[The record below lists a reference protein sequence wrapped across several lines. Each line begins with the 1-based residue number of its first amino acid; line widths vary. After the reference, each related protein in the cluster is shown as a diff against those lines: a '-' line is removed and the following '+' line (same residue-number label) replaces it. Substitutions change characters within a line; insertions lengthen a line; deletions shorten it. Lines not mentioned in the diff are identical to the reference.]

1 MTVSGLAGSKFE
13 VFETF
18 GLSDS
23 EGLGRGC
30 KAMVV
35 VDVVD
40 MVLDFLSSTKSK
52 TQVLFSTVLLRV
64 FQKHEAIRKDYVILL
79 KWILVCLLLSSS
91 AYQPGPRR
99 SRGRHCTLLRLQF
112 KSRSTLLFT
121 ISKAPIRECVLAV
134 SPTWQ
139 ALGGRCEAYAALH
152 QETSSR
158 LLEVLYRKQL
168 QFKASIVAVSLTRQK
183 L

>member
-13 VFETF
+13 GFETF

-40 MVLDFLSSTKSK
+40 MALDFLNSAKCR
-52 TQVLFSTVLLRV
+52 TQILFSTILLKV
-64 FQKHEAIRKDYVILL
+64 SQKHEAIREDFVTLL
-79 KWILVCLLLSSS
+79 RCTLVCLLLSSS

-99 SRGRHCTLLRLQF
+99 SRGRRGTLLRLQF
-112 KSRSTLLFT
+112 KSRSTLLFINLRCT
-121 ISKAPIRECVLAV
+121 HSRIYSCCLADLA
-134 SPTWQ
+134 SARW
-139 ALGGRCEAYAALH
+139 ALR
-152 QETSSR
+152 
-158 LLEVLYRKQL
+158 
-168 QFKASIVAVSLTRQK
+168 SIC
-183 L
+183 

>member
-13 VFETF
+13 ASETF

-40 MVLDFLSSTKSK
+40 MALDFLSFAKSK
-52 TQVLFSTVLLRV
+52 TQILISTVLLKV
-64 FQKHEAIRKDYVILL
+64 SQEHEAIRKDFVILL
-79 KWILVCLLLSSS
+79 KWIFVCLLLSSS

-99 SRGRHCTLLRLQF
+99 SRGRRSTLLRLQF
-112 KSRSTLLFT
+112 KSRSTLLFI
-121 ISKAPIRECVLAV
+121 ISEAPIRECVLV
-134 SPTWQ
+134 VWRTWQ
-139 ALGGRCEAYAALH
+139 ALGGHCEASAVDIERRLRACSKSCTVKR
-152 QETSSR
+152 ESENSFNSR
-158 LLEVLYRKQL
+158 CQ
-168 QFKASIVAVSLTRQK
+168 
-183 L
+183 